1 MALIRVV
8 PYGQPIRPEYL
19 LDLGPA
25 HARLA
30 NGGSMGCQIE
40 APVVIRPL
48 QRRRTSDHYRAAAL
62 LRHERAAGDPR
73 CGYVMSTG
81 APCARGVHDSDDHR
95 SAEAIE
101 RGRQRRNARR
111 REARRAM

>member
-1 MALIRVV
+1 MAFLRMSY
-8 PYGQPIRPEYL
+8 PGQPVRF

-25 HARLA
+25 HARLSFEGSF
-30 NGGSMGCQIE
+30 GGPIE
-40 APVVIRPL
+40 HAPSIVRPP

-62 LRHERAAGDPR
+62 LRHERARGDPR

-81 APCARGVHDSDDHR
+81 APCARGVHDSFDHR

-101 RGRQRRNARR
+101 RGRQRRNERR
-111 REARRAM
+111 GQKRRALR